1 MREKERMTLF
11 AYMDMHQEDID
22 TYDTEYDAVV
32 TVCYMEEENAQD
44 NYDRFCLDII
54 KKVEVDSAAHGNVI
68 VDWSG
73 LIERNMEKFRAFTA
87 KYWRYQYEDD
97 DEEFVYQWIRE
108 INYYLAG
115 YVGEDTYCVLNE
127 FLQELD

>member
-32 TVCYMEEENAQD
+32 TVCFMEEENAQD

-54 KKVEVDSAAHGNVI
+54 KKVEVDSAAHGDVI

-87 KYWRYQYEDD
+87 EYWRYQYKDD
-97 DEEFVYQWIRE
+97 DEEFIYQWIRE

-115 YVGEDTYCVLNE
+115 YVGENTYCALNE
-127 FLQELD
+127 LLQELD